1 MYLFY
6 CKIANGMNYLFGGV
20 EIWTPLNE
28 KYNNL
33 SLGQNTPTKS
43 FGVRKVFFF

>member
-1 MYLFY
+1 
-6 CKIANGMNYLFGGV
+6 MNYLFGGV

-33 SLGQNTPTKS
+33 PLGQNTPQRVVDR
-43 FGVRKVFFF
+43 GVRKVIIFFKMIIKTL